1 MFGALGGLLS
11 QDGASRLLR
20 WPRAEHFRQVA
31 TQNPRSVSTTAK
43 NIPALPSDE
52 PHWIQDLSMEF
63 WNRLIGGSGSASSAV
78 NKQPPPRHWQSLL
91 HSWRN
96 SREFDPSSQDHL
108 RGYIKRLNELLVE
121 EEKSSSPLC
130 MNFCYEQQVFIALS
144 KIGQAGSPGVIKECI
159 AAFSTLIDN
168 EDEEFLAQESF
179 SQSLIGFLR
188 KTGQKSHRSFEG
200 EYVELLFS
208 IAQKIRL
215 SRDILPAWFTTRADE
230 EGGRGYE
237 GLCPQQKFAGI
248 TNKDDFP
255 LFYLLIDYVH
265 HEGRVGDF
273 ARTGLLYIIEAAS
286 TSGDLE
292 KWIVE
297 SDLATLMASGL
308 GALYSQL
315 SRKLVVDYPTADPP
329 TILVLSDCSSCPL
342 AFGAESST
350 SEDFQTH
357 LETFLSYLIFWQDVL
372 EHCRSTEV
380 KQTLLDHFQVLFL
393 QQLLYPSLLESSDL
407 DGGSSVAVLTYVRVV
422 LDTLEHPDIIHLILS
437 YLMALP
443 DETKAASAPSS
454 PSVAKRRKSLDL
466 LNKVTEMDDK
476 PSPDLFNL
484 VDLVLTSLKS
494 KSQQTVSATLKLIS
508 TILRKHHPYSI
519 STLLK
524 VIPVAADA
532 QLRTLGAHNK
542 EMELFFSLVGDI
554 SEDGDVSE
562 SYGEHLKDVLS
573 LLESHPC
580 SMKVLALKNSAFA
593 GGAEDAREPE
603 NPKVRDMYTHTV
615 HPNDPLLRSVVDLL
629 KSFFSNT
636 VETNLTLT
644 AVIVDLATCSFM
656 RPEGWLLFDPTS
668 YEFDDSDDERDGD
681 EWDQLEDVENE
692 LTSIMGDSDEQAYRR
707 KEKKRAKDL
716 KRANRQPRWTNTP
729 PILQA
734 IEDLVS
740 QVQAYRRAIPDLDD
754 KLSERKRAFQF
765 TDELNDA
772 LLSSPLPQPT
782 PPTRTSVLDSISA
795 KNLMRPSSAHTPI
808 VRSRQPSG
816 GSGHST
822 PAPNSLVP
830 TRSTISTPSPAH
842 GISPSVGLA
851 RSPESPFNH
860 HMLETTQRRIRV
872 LRPGQA
878 ILHLPPPP
886 EGESREGSV
895 TGIETPPT
903 MGDFVRVGGDFTL
916 SHLLTNIMVLREF
929 VLELGALVQVRAS
942 LFGDLRFA

>member
-1 MFGALGGLLS
+1 M
-11 QDGASRLLR
+11 D
-20 WPRAEHFRQVA
+20 
-31 TQNPRSVSTTAK
+31 
-43 NIPALPSDE
+43 
-52 PHWIQDLSMEF
+52 F
-63 WNRLIGGSGSASSAV
+63 WNRLIGGSGSTSSTV
-78 NKQPPPRHWQSLL
+78 NKQPPPMSPPQRLAKFKRHWQSLL

-96 SREFDPSSQDHL
+96 PREFDPSSQDQL
-108 RGYIKRLNELLVE
+108 RSHIKRLNELLAE

-144 KIGQAGSPGVIKECI
+144 KIGQTGSPGVIKECI

-168 EDEEFLAQESF
+168 EDEEFSAQENF
-179 SQSLIGFLR
+179 SQCLIKFLR
-188 KTGQKSHRSFEG
+188 KTSQKSHRSFEG

-215 SRDILPAWFTTRADE
+215 SRNILPAWFTTRADD
-230 EGGRGYE
+230 EGGRDYE
-237 GLCPQQKFAGI
+237 SLGPQQKFAGI

-286 TSGDLE
+286 SSGDLE

-315 SRKLVVDYPTADPP
+315 GRKLAVNYPTADPP
-329 TILVLSDCSSCPL
+329 TILVLSDYSSCPL

-372 EHCRSTEV
+372 EHCRSAEV

-454 PSVAKRRKSLDL
+454 PSVAKRRRSLDL

-508 TILRKHHPYSI
+508 TILRKHHPYTI

-524 VIPVAADA
+524 VVPVPADTRS
-532 QLRTLGAHNK
+532 RTVGAHNK

-562 SYGEHLKDVLS
+562 GYGEHLKDILG

-580 SMKVLALKNSAFA
+580 SMRVLGLKNSVFTR
-593 GGAEDAREPE
+593 GAEDATELE
-603 NPKVRDMYTHTV
+603 NQKFRDMYTHTIL
-615 HPNDPLLRSVVDLL
+615 PNDPLLRSIVDLL
-629 KSFFSNT
+629 ENFFSNT

-668 YEFDDSDDERDGD
+668 YEFDNSDDDGD
-681 EWDQLEDVENE
+681 EWDQLEDAESE
-692 LTSIMGDSDEQAYRR
+692 LTHIMEDSDEQAYRR
-707 KEKKRAKDL
+707 REKKRANDL
-716 KRANRQPRWTNTP
+716 KWANRQPRWANAP

-734 IEDLVS
+734 VEGLVS
-740 QVQAYRRAIPDLDD
+740 QVQAYRRVIPDLDD
-754 KLSERKRAFQF
+754 KLSERRRAFQF
-765 TDELNDA
+765 ADELNDA

-782 PPTRTSVLDSISA
+782 LPIRNPVLDSISA
-795 KNLMRPSSAHTPI
+795 KNLMRPSSAHAPAP
-808 VRSRQPSG
+808 RSRQPSG

-822 PAPNSLVP
+822 PIPSSLMPN
-830 TRSTISTPSPAH
+830 RSIMSTPSSAR
-842 GISPSVGLA
+842 GLSPSADFA

-860 HMLETTQRRIRV
+860 HMLETTQRRIKV
-872 LRPGQA
+872 LQPGQA

-895 TGIETPPT
+895 TGTETSPAAE
-903 MGDFVRVGGDFTL
+903 DFVKVGEDFTL
-916 SHLLTNIMVLREF
+916 SHLLTNIMVLQEF